1 MAWKTFVDP
10 LAMIPRRRVV
20 TSSLIYGLSLTIR
33 LTTST
38 GEEAEK
44 PAQTAQDSTPS
55 LSIIVSDDIQALN
68 DRPLTS
74 AQPIIFHRDRPL
86 VPRICRAECERPM
99 QLASMLDCSP
109 P

>member
-1 MAWKTFVDP
+1 MAWKTFTGP
-10 LAMIPRRRVV
+10 LAMTSRRRVV

-38 GEEAEK
+38 GEEAEH
-44 PAQTAQDSTPS
+44 PAHTAQDGTPS
-55 LSIIVSDDIQALN
+55 LSVIVSDDIQALN

-74 AQPIIFHRDRPL
+74 AQPIIFHRDPPL
-86 VPRICRAECERPM
+86 HSRICRAECERPM